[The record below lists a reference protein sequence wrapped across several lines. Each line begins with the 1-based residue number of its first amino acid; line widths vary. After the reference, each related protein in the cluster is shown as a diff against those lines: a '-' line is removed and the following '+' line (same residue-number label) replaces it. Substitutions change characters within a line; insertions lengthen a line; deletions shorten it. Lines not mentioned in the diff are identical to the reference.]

1 MSFNENLETGTR
13 DLRRPLLHKG
23 SWYSSSSRSIIE
35 RGGSSQIV
43 PEAPKESA
51 VIVVFCTLIVA
62 LGPLQYGFTNGYS
75 SPTEDGII
83 SDLSLTISQ
92 FSLFGSLSNVGA
104 MVGALVSGI
113 MADYIGR
120 KGALLVAS
128 IPNILGWVAI
138 SFAKSSLF
146 LYIGR
151 LLTGFGVGVIS
162 FTVPVYIAE
171 IAPKHLRGS
180 LGTINMLSVTI
191 GIFIV
196 YLLGIFI
203 SWRHLALAG
212 VVPCSLLVLGLFVIP
227 EAPRWLAKIGK
238 DSDFEASLQT
248 LRGFD
253 SDVSLEAFEIRT
265 AMEANNQD
273 DRFKLSEL
281 CQRRYA
287 FPFTIGIG
295 LLVLQQLTGVSG
307 VMFYNTSIFE
317 AAGITSANAASLG
330 LAVVQVVLTAF
341 IAWLIDKAGRRILL
355 MISSAGMAISLI
367 VIAFAFYMKIHM
379 SAVSNMAS
387 ILALI
392 GLLAYII
399 AFSLGMGAIPWII
412 MSEILPTNVK
422 GIAGSVATLANWALS
437 WAVTMTINLLLE
449 WSTVGTFSLY
459 ALFTAITFI
468 FVVLC
473 VPETKGKTL
482 EEIEASYR

>member
-1 MSFNENLETGTR
+1 
-13 DLRRPLLHKG
+13 
-23 SWYSSSSRSIIE
+23 
-35 RGGSSQIV
+35 
-43 PEAPKESA
+43 
-51 VIVVFCTLIVA
+51 
-62 LGPLQYGFTNGYS
+62 
-75 SPTEDGII
+75 
-83 SDLSLTISQ
+83 
-92 FSLFGSLSNVGA
+92 
-104 MVGALVSGI
+104 
-113 MADYIGR
+113 
-120 KGALLVAS
+120 
-128 IPNILGWVAI
+128 
-138 SFAKSSLF
+138 
-146 LYIGR
+146 
-151 LLTGFGVGVIS
+151 
-162 FTVPVYIAE
+162 
-171 IAPKHLRGS
+171 
-180 LGTINMLSVTI
+180 
-191 GIFIV
+191 
-196 YLLGIFI
+196 
-203 SWRHLALAG
+203 
-212 VVPCSLLVLGLFVIP
+212 
-227 EAPRWLAKIGK
+227 
-238 DSDFEASLQT
+238 
-248 LRGFD
+248 
-253 SDVSLEAFEIRT
+253 
-265 AMEANNQD
+265 
-273 DRFKLSEL
+273 
-281 CQRRYA
+281 
-287 FPFTIGIG
+287 
-295 LLVLQQLTGVSG
+295 
-307 VMFYNTSIFE
+307 MFYNTSIFE